1 MWELL
6 HPDMTPE
13 HLGFLPFI
21 IDASD
26 PRPVE
31 AQVEERYQHGGG
43 WRPNCKWAMD
53 PNTKAITFLGDK
65 PLQPLARI
73 QVNGE
78 TVYVYDHAYVAIVQP
93 DGSYEVG
100 RMD

>member
-21 IDASD
+21 ISPGDN
-26 PRPVE
+26 RPVE
-31 AQVEERYQHGGG
+31 EQINERYQHGGG
-43 WRPNCKWAMD
+43 WRPNYKWAMD
-53 PNTKAITFLGDK
+53 PDTKAITFLGDK
-65 PLQPLARI
+65 PLLPIARI
-73 QVNGE
+73 QVNDE
-78 TVYVYDHAYVAIVQP
+78 TVYVYDHAYVAIVEA
-93 DGSYEVG
+93 DGSYEVA